1 MGEPMTT
8 PATPAP
14 LPAEAVEAAAAAIHL
29 ATCNLPGCLDGGGHR
44 TTARVALEAAAPHL
58 AAAERDATVT
68 AMYAGAAKAVENA
81 VAAERERILKAA
93 TGLARSF
100 QGRAVDVV
108 QLSDLRDLLRQEGGT

>member
-1 MGEPMTT
+1 MTT

-58 AAAERDATVT
+58 AAAERERCAQLAEHVS
-68 AMYAGAAKAVENA
+68 AAFPPPQCDHPEHWN
-81 VAAERERILKAA
+81 LH
-93 TGLARSF
+93 GLNPFA
-100 QGRAVDVV
+100 
-108 QLSDLRDLLRQEGGT
+108 DLLRQGGGT